1 MPQQYQ
7 QPAATQL
14 VIFTIAHWQPARFLG
29 PRARG
34 MMALK
39 PGRRPANPTHFAK
52 NTDMSEAYQY
62 DDGCRLLIFRY
73 GDEECRALSAH
84 YSGIRFNQV
93 RLTFLPL
100 RALQDGPDR
109 EEIEMT
115 FNISGRPFDL
125 TRHGFAHSSWWRMVP
140 PSGITHR
147 CNTEGFGRA
156 WRNVRT
162 RTGYRLQGAQY
173 TDGMTKLTVAL
184 KPIFQ
189 ARADTPLKFAAPRP

>member
-1 MPQQYQ
+1 MLAAQYQ
-7 QPAATQL
+7 LDSFSIKLTRK
-14 VIFTIAHWQPARFLG
+14 VH
-29 PRARG
+29 
-34 MMALK
+34 
-39 PGRRPANPTHFAK
+39 
-52 NTDMSEAYQY
+52 DMSEAHQY

-73 GDEECRALSAH
+73 ADEECRALTAH

-100 RALQDGPDR
+100 TALQDGPDR

-115 FNISGRPFDL
+115 FNISGSPSDL
-125 TRHGFAHSSWWRMVP
+125 TRHGFAHASWWRKVP

-162 RTGYRLQGAQY
+162 RSGFRLQGAQY
-173 TDGMTKLTVAL
+173 PDGMTKLTVAL
-184 KPIFQ
+184 KPVFQ
-189 ARADTPLKFAAPRP
+189 ARSLERGVTSLPTRR